1 MEKYLQLIFSLKN
14 SYSHKIFTIC
24 GIKLKFR
31 RKKTPEENN
40 PESLSVMDEYE
51 KLKFTLCE
59 KHKQYISDNVEIGEI
74 TYGFPEFVFQ
84 GEDVKLKI
92 GKFCSLAS
100 GIKVFLKGDHNV
112 NFVTTYPFNVLL
124 PHNFGDINGHP
135 VSKGDV
141 IIGNDVWVASD
152 VTIMS
157 GVRIGDGAVVANKA
171 LVTKDISPYTIV
183 GGVPAKVIRKRFD
196 DETIEKLLK
205 IQWWNWED
213 KHIVNA
219 IRMLQSNRI
228 EELIEYYYRNV
239 M

>member
-1 MEKYLQLIFSLKN
+1 M
-14 SYSHKIFTIC
+14 
-24 GIKLKFR
+24 
-31 RKKTPEENN
+31 
-40 PESLSVMDEYE
+40 
-51 KLKFTLCE
+51 
-59 KHKQYISDNVEIGEI
+59 
-74 TYGFPEFVFQ
+74 
-84 GEDVKLKI
+84 
-92 GKFCSLAS
+92 FCYRIILE
-100 GIKVFLKGDHNV
+100 
-112 NFVTTYPFNVLL
+112 
-124 PHNFGDINGHP
+124 INGHP

>member
-1 MEKYLQLIFSLKN
+1 MKKFLQLIFSVKN
-14 SYSHKIFTIC
+14 NHFHKVFTIC

-31 RKKTPEENN
+31 CRKPPEDNK
-40 PESLSVMDEYE
+40 PECLSEMEEYE
-51 KLKFTLCE
+51 NLRLYLRE
-59 KHKQYISDNVEIGEI
+59 KHKSCISDNVEVGEF
-74 TYGFPEFVFQ
+74 TYGFPEFIFH
-84 GEDVKLKI
+84 GKDVKLKI

-112 NFVTTYPFNVLL
+112 DFVTTYPFNVLL
-124 PHNFGDINGHP
+124 PHNFGDIIGHP

-141 IIGNDVWVASD
+141 IIGNDVWIASD
-152 VTIMS
+152 ATIMS

-171 LVTKDISPYTIV
+171 LVTKDVPPYSIV

-196 DETIEKLLK
+196 DETIKRLLE